1 MWEAPP
7 THAPN
12 THAPCTHTSLVIGD
26 KPFKIGLMKRLLPF
40 LLLLISSA
48 GLAESGAYRVEVIVV
63 RNLEVVAEAMV
74 VEELRSFSHFPG
86 LEESQP
92 PIDLPEGPPDELP
105 PRLPNDLS
113 ALLRINLPDDL
124 YVVTR
129 KGTYMD
135 DVWRRLRSSQG
146 YRPLVY
152 TAWEQNRVDY
162 YPPMRIHDQQIID
175 TQLRPPTNIM
185 LADLAAEDPLA
196 AYRSNFYQLDGSVQL
211 KRSRFLHLLLDLE
224 YRVDMPRTGTETNF
238 FTESK
243 SQTGTFFETENSTD
257 RGIFTLKQNRQIR
270 TAQLQY
276 FDTPYLGAL
285 VLVTAIQAD

>member
-1 MWEAPP
+1 
-7 THAPN
+7 
-12 THAPCTHTSLVIGD
+12 
-26 KPFKIGLMKRLLPF
+26 MKRLLPF

-48 GLAESGAYRVEVIVV
+48 GLAESGAYRVEVIVF

-238 FTESK
+238 FTGSK

-257 RGIFTLKQNRQIR
+257 RGIITLKQNRQIR